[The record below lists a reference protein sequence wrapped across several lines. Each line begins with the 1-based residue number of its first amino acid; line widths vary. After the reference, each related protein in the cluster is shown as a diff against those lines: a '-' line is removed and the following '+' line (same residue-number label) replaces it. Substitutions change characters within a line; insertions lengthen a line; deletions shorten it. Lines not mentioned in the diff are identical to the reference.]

1 MECHTLGRGR
11 VGGGT
16 VSAYQCMKV
25 FIKGRINDDTILG
38 PRQAQRHVVDA
49 VATAATVAS
58 LLLNRRY
65 FAATIN
71 IAGPFWSASSFVDAK
86 MEAITHAR

>member
-1 MECHTLGRGR
+1 
-11 VGGGT
+11 
-16 VSAYQCMKV
+16 
-25 FIKGRINDDTILG
+25 
-38 PRQAQRHVVDA
+38 VDA

-58 LLLNRRY
+58 LLLNCRY